1 LGKDLSNRESLSTNK
16 MIKTLENRKK
26 QLIEQIEQLDNEAF
40 IQEIE
45 NKLLQFQQLK
55 SWQAIKPIQK
65 NITIEAMIAQQN
77 YQPPTKSAFFE
88 KTAELAIEESLEDLL
103 SMLKK

>member
-1 LGKDLSNRESLSTNK
+1 
-16 MIKTLENRKK
+16 MKTLENRKK

-65 NITIEAMIAQQN
+65 NSTIKEMIAQQN
-77 YQPPTKSAFFE
+77 YQPTSKSAFFE
-88 KTAELAIEESLEDLL
+88 KTTELAMKESLEDLL
-103 SMLKK
+103 NMLKK